1 MAKSESSA
9 FAKIFARC
17 MKKAGRSDSRALYWK
32 YKTKYEELTGSDTY
46 IEFSRYKT
54 MGLNKVYACIVH
66 VLMCLELGYSQ
77 DEAVELWEQHAVKG
91 VRGLLNAMCKAFDLV
106 PGEAAYK
113 VIAGWLYKDAQERI
127 EEDCLT
133 YDMLDYSDDRLEYN
147 ITRCAY
153 VDLFERYGIR
163 DACKAFCN
171 NDLCIQASC
180 RHARFVRY
188 SDLIDGPGC
197 HDAVVN
203 VASRNARK
211 TLYPKSYE
219 KTVRKWLADRYG
231 RSQMELVWDKTLKK
245 YNDYLLE
252 APDYGGTK
260 NGHSMSIY
268 GSMLVFALVDSL
280 PDQPAFGELQELT
293 QTLFMEPFM
302 KLGKLFDLNR
312 RADMAIMDKVFR
324 NVAKRDRKESREW
337 PCGFH
342 TAYDGFDKQK
352 QSTSYHFTQCPVAEF
367 AKKHNMLKVL
377 PLMCNCDYFGIEQ
390 IHGKLIREGTCG
402 ISDRCDYLIVGSN
415 NPVANE
421 YETAADENGLLIS
434 VRKAK

>member
-91 VRGLLNAMCKAFDLV
+91 VRGLLNAM
-106 PGEAAYK
+106 
-113 VIAGWLYKDAQERI
+113 
-127 EEDCLT
+127 
-133 YDMLDYSDDRLEYN
+133 
-147 ITRCAY
+147 
-153 VDLFERYGIR
+153 
-163 DACKAFCN
+163 CKAFCN

-293 QTLFMEPFM
+293 QTLFMGPFM

-367 AKKHNMLKVL
+367 AKKHNMLNVL